1 MLNRFLRV
9 LLCKH
14 YLSLSW
20 LLIPAVCL
28 SQSSSDSSLP
38 TKSGFWNNASIG
50 SRFYYG
56 SYLTT
61 KAKAEYIR
69 DSYASYG
76 ELYLQFQTK
85 GHNDWEK
92 LHRYPQWGIGLM
104 YGNTGSRQYMGRMTA
119 LYAYLNLPVIR
130 RRIYN
135 ANFLVGTGP
144 GLISKPFD
152 INSNPKNTLI
162 GTKLNAFINLG
173 FQNEFRLSKNVY
185 LNAGLNFLHLSN
197 GGTTLPNLGINT
209 PCLTAGIKYAFSKP
223 DTSDI
228 VSTVHYYKRLTFKV
242 FTSVSLKQAP
252 WIGGNHYLINVL
264 QPEVTYRLK
273 PKYSYGI
280 GMMFTYNRSLDFF
293 PLENP
298 SYEKRGQKK
307 LQIGTYA
314 AYEHF
319 FGRLSVPLQLG
330 VYVYN
335 KAKSPLLF
343 QQFGLRYRLQDKYS
357 SVLNNLS
364 AELLLKSHMGQAD
377 FIHIG
382 LGYTF

>member
-1 MLNRFLRV
+1 MLNRYLRV

-14 YLSLSW
+14 YLFFSW
-20 LLIPAVCL
+20 LLIPVASL
-28 SQSSSDSSLP
+28 SQSPDSSSMK
-38 TKSGFWNNASIG
+38 TNFWHNASIG
-50 SRFYYG
+50 SRFYFG

-69 DSYASYG
+69 DSYASFG
-76 ELYLQFQTK
+76 ELFFEFQTK
-85 GHNDWEK
+85 GLNSWE
-92 LHRYPQWGIGLM
+92 LSHRYPSWGLGLL
-104 YGNTGSRQYMGRMTA
+104 YGNSGSREYIGNVSA

-130 RRIYN
+130 SAKYN
-135 ANFLVGTGP
+135 VNFLIGTGP
-144 GLISKPFD
+144 GIVSRPFN
-152 INSNPKNTLI
+152 IYSNPKNTLI
-162 GTKLNAFINLG
+162 GTRLNAFINLG
-173 FQNEFRLSKNVY
+173 FQNDIKISGKLS
-185 LNAGLNFLHLSN
+185 LSGGLHFIHVSN
-197 GGTTLPNLGINT
+197 GGTTLPNLGLNT
-209 PCLTAGIKYAFSKP
+209 PCIYAGIKYSFNKP
-223 DTSDI
+223 D
-228 VSTVHYYKRLTFKV
+228 STPLIITDQSYREIRFKI
-242 FTSVSLKQAP
+242 FTSVSVKQAP

-264 QPEVTYRLK
+264 QTEAAFRRKLN
-273 PKYSYGI
+273 YSFGPGI
-280 GMMFTYNRSLDFF
+280 MFTYNRSLDFF

-314 AYEHF
+314 SYEHF
-319 FGRLSVPLQLG
+319 FGKLSVPLQLG

-343 QQFGLRYRLQDKYS
+343 QQFGLRYRIQDKYS
-357 SVLNNLS
+357 SVLKNLS